1 MKPLEDVVQYVARLQ
16 KLFSELNDELEK
28 LANVRLPD
36 LLLMSRILST
46 LPQEYFEFKSVWE
59 SVPVSDRSVN
69 LLVERLRLIEMR
81 LPEKTNS
88 SSVVFA
94 VKADVKKER
103 NKKRGRKC
111 FNCHQNEH
119 FAKSC
124 PMRQNGNKE
133 QENSVWTLVDLPAG
147 KRVVDTRWVF
157 CVKTKVDGTVAK
169 YKARLVAKGYVQRPG
184 IDYSETFSP
193 VARFDTVRTILSV
206 GAVEKLKFQQFDVKT
221 AFLYGTLEEEVY
233 VRQPEGFEDGTDRVC
248 RLNRSLYGLKQSP
261 RCWNKRLV
269 EFMKK
274 KGMKQSTADP
284 CLFIRQGRKSKLMVV
299 VYVDDG
305 ILAGSDTCEMELFLA
320 EMEKE
325 FRITKGPLDSFL
337 GIGIKVLQDGSIFV
351 GQEMYTHWREN
362 ETASEAN
369 TQLHSW
375 RNSGAS
381 GVPKGDWSLATVT

>member
-1 MKPLEDVVQYVARLQ
+1 MYLQSLCTKPAYKTILQ
-16 KLFSELNDELEK
+16 CSKIEQLKAEINSEL
-28 LANVRLPD
+28 P
-36 LLLMSRILST
+36 S
-46 LPQEYFEFKSVWE
+46 
-59 SVPVSDRSVN
+59 
-69 LLVERLRLIEMR
+69 
-81 LPEKTNS
+81 
-88 SSVVFA
+88 
-94 VKADVKKER
+94 
-103 NKKRGRKC
+103 
-111 FNCHQNEH
+111 
-119 FAKSC
+119 
-124 PMRQNGNKE
+124 E
-133 QENSVWTLVDLPAG
+133 QEEAGSTFESDSRPEEAEWEPKNSRPERQRKRPKYLSDYALLTETSNPKSFHEAMKSEDAIHWRKAMEEEMCSLQENPVWTLVDLPAG

-369 TQLHSW
+369 L
-375 RNSGAS
+375 
-381 GVPKGDWSLATVT
+381 